1 MKLNFLLYFLLSF
14 FIYLTSEENAINR
27 NNIKIINTIKNKNLK
42 QSIFNTFLS
51 RKEEK
56 NISNDDNNKTYD
68 DNNKTLIEIDS
79 LINNITEKF
88 ENQIY
93 NLTIKINKMI
103 NSSLEAQNELIK
115 KTRDEKILINGLLD
129 DIKLLKE
136 RNKQNMKF
144 TFIICIVIFI
154 IFFIFCIFDY
164 LRRQKT
170 ISSLAGYQKAREEQK
185 TNIQLDII

>member
-14 FIYLTSEENAINR
+14 FIYLTSEESAINK
-27 NNIKIINTIKNKNLK
+27 NDIKLINSIKNKNLK
-42 QSIFNTFLS
+42 KSIFKTFLS

-56 NISNDDNNKTYD
+56 KISNDDN
-68 DNNKTLIEIDS
+68 KTLNEIDF

-136 RNKQNMKF
+136 RNKRNIEF
-144 TFIICIVIFI
+144 TYIIGIIIFI

-164 LRRQKT
+164 LKKYRT
-170 ISSLAGYQKAREEQK
+170 TSSPSGYQKALEEQK
-185 TNIQLDII
+185 TINQLDII